1 MDGPSMLCDLAPD
14 CPGGSD
20 EQDQACCK
28 TFYFLNEVTFVQGGQ
43 ERFEC
48 CPLSYSKLIWTPCKF
63 LIYSNRALL
72 TQQTL

>member
-28 TFYFLNEVTFVQGGQ
+28 TFYFLNEVTEARSAEGAFHFRTGWSG
-43 ERFEC
+43 
-48 CPLSYSKLIWTPCKF
+48 KI
-63 LIYSNRALL
+63 
-72 TQQTL
+72 